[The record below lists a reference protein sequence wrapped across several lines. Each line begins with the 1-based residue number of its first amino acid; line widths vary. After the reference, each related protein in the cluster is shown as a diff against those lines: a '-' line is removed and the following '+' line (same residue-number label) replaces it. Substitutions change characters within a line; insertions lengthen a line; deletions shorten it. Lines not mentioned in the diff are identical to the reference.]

1 MSKLK
6 DLYLDDLID
15 KNTYKSD
22 YQKLSKKL
30 KDLKTDIEVPPKNDF
45 TELQKIIN
53 LDITKIY
60 ALLSDEEKRT
70 FGLNILDKVYVE
82 NGEIKEVTFL

>member
-1 MSKLK
+1 MFKLE

-60 ALLSDEEKRT
+60 ALLSDEEKGT
-70 FGLNILDKVYVE
+70 FELNILDKVYVE

>member
-1 MSKLK
+1 MFKLK

-60 ALLSDEEKRT
+60 ALLSDEEKGT

-82 NGEIKEVTFL
+82 NGEIKEITFL